1 MKYVMANIQIPL
13 EMEFDDNGEMTYN
26 VLETHM
32 KMEFQMIDTLPEK
45 NDTPANQSLLELI
58 ESLGFKKRINTV
70 LSNTDTTVS
79 NTEDKNMIEPDTND
93 ESSNNIVILKKR
105 ENTKKS
111 LNKTFKNIMKKVR
124 HITYKNYQ

>member
-1 MKYVMANIQIPL
+1 MANIQIPL

-32 KMEFQMIDTLPEK
+32 KMEFQMIDSLPEK
-45 NDTPANQSLLELI
+45 SAIPVNQSLLELI
-58 ESLGFKKRINTV
+58 KSLGFQKKQTNTII
-70 LSNTDTTVS
+70 SNSDTTVS
-79 NTEDKNMIEPDTND
+79 DTDNSHIITPDINN
-93 ESSNNIVILKKR
+93 ESDNNIVILKNR

>member
-1 MKYVMANIQIPL
+1 MANIQIPL